1 MRAND
6 MRVLVIAVYH
16 RGYSRIGH
24 DGNGHVQLPFKEVDH
39 VPVLPAAL
47 RQIERIF
54 PSLLNFEWRGSIL
67 TSSDRRFF
75 DTQIF
80 LFIFFL
86 LLLFL
91 EKFGTQKPL
100 GVFFFS
106 LNYSL
111 VTILPI
117 QTECNDRRKKI
128 IPNNVQTKY
137 TRASREM
144 SNLNT

>member
-54 PSLLNFEWRGSIL
+54 PSLLNFEWRDSIL

-75 DTQIF
+75 GTQIF
-80 LFIFFL
+80 LFIL
-86 LLLFL
+86 LLLFFWRKSVPKNL
-91 EKFGTQKPL
+91 L
-100 GVFFFS
+100 VCFFFS